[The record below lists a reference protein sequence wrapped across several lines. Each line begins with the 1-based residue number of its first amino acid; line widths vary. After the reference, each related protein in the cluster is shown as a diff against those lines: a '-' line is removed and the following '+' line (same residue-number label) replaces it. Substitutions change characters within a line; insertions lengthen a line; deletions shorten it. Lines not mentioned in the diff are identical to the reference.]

1 MITTYDIVTGF
12 SLRRY
17 RSTALARQYRCAA
30 ISWQT
35 DQLHTSSCRS
45 SHGHAL

>member
-1 MITTYDIVTGF
+1 MIATYDIAAGF
-12 SLRRY
+12 TLRRY
-17 RSTALARQYRCAA
+17 RSMALAQWYRCAA

-45 SHGHAL
+45 SHAHAL